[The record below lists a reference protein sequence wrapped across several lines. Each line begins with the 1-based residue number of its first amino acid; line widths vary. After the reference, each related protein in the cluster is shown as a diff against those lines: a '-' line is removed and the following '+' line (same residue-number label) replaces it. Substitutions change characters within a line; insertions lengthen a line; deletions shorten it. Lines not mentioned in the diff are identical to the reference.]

1 MPRVYKTSPSLCLEG
16 ASEAVTMEGRHMSFQ
31 VVIEPNIIDA
41 KFYAFVL
48 KAVFQGKVGIC
59 D

>member
-1 MPRVYKTSPSLCLEG
+1 
-16 ASEAVTMEGRHMSFQ
+16 MEGRHMSFQ